1 MLLNSDVIIFS
12 AADPMR
18 SALGYGDGPKSQDG
32 GLAVSEAAKGAA
44 PDNASK
50 TVADD
55 DCPTFLCADEA
66 VM

>member
-12 AADPMR
+12 AADPMP

-32 GLAVSEAAKGAA
+32 GPVVSKAAKGA
-44 PDNASK
+44 DLYNATK

-55 DCPTFLCADEA
+55 DCPFLSADDT
-66 VM
+66 VK